1 MQLGE
6 ILYDNLTTTT
16 RKQAR
21 YKQWK
26 VTCKVKVEGTR
37 RQGYVT
43 GVPSLSRSTSPF
55 GEGVEHN
62 AHTKANEGHPILLTL
77 LPMQDAVNHYAVAL
91 KVATEPLQYKVGAI
105 STT

>member
-6 ILYDNLTTTT
+6 NLYDNLTTTT
-16 RKQAR
+16 RIQAR
-21 YKQWK
+21 YKQRK

-62 AHTKANEGHPILLTL
+62 AHTKAT
-77 LPMQDAVNHYAVAL
+77 
-91 KVATEPLQYKVGAI
+91 
-105 STT
+105 